1 MQLLRRIFGI
11 RKGELTKVAGMFF
24 FFFLIIASYWF
35 LKPLRSLVTVEKLG
49 ADSIRELKVLTAF
62 VSAGVVVAYSLAL
75 TRFSRERL
83 TLLVVGAFFWAF
95 LLFAAAF
102 AWLDYSNIVYYCFYI
117 VIDLFITVNLSVFW
131 AFLADITDA
140 ASARRLYGL
149 IGAGGVIGGFFGS
162 AMCNRMVDRVTP
174 SEMILYVALAYL
186 LVPVTVLIVSRRVR
200 RLPEVAQGVIAR
212 AGRSRLE
219 DALAGFRVV
228 VSSRYFLGICF
239 VLGCYELVSAVNDFS
254 FHKAVELSFRSEG
267 GALSLLGTAL
277 DGFDQFTGLDLTKL
291 LDRLGWNVTGG
302 SMGSFFSGFFLA
314 MNLVALVVQVLLTSL
329 VIRRAGLTAGLLVL
343 PLTLVGLSAGFFAL
357 PVLGLVE
364 LLFLADNSLNYSM
377 NQTSRELLFVPVRRE
392 EKYRALAFVDMFVL
406 RAAKATAGFLLL
418 LLPLVLEALGG
429 VGMDDADISS
439 LRWYMLLTV
448 PLGIAWSVVAVFLGR
463 GFRQLTARP
472 APSGGDAVRA
482 DVQPGAP
489 MEGTE

>member
-1 MQLLRRIFGI
+1 MELLRRILGI
-11 RKGELTKVAGMFF
+11 RKGELTKVGGMFLF
-24 FFFLIIASYWF
+24 FFIIIASYWF
-35 LKPLRSLVTVEKLG
+35 LKPLRSLLTVEKLG

-75 TRFSRERL
+75 TRLSRERL
-83 TLLVVGAFFWAF
+83 TLLVVGSFFWIF
-95 LLFAAAF
+95 LAFAAAF
-102 AWLDYSNIVYYCFYI
+102 SWNQYSNVIYYCFYI
-117 VIDLFITVNLSVFW
+117 AIDLFITVNLSVFW

-140 ASARRLYGL
+140 SSARRLYGL
-149 IGAGGVIGGFFGS
+149 IGAGGVVGGFFGA
-162 AMCNRMVDRVTP
+162 AMCNRMVDTVAPGT
-174 SEMILYVALAYL
+174 MIVYVALGYL
-186 LVPVTVLIVSRRVR
+186 AVPALVLLVSRRVR
-200 RLPEVAQGVIAR
+200 RQPGVAHGVIAQS
-212 AGRSRLE
+212 GRSRLS

-228 VSSRYFLGICF
+228 VSSRYFLGIC
-239 VLGCYELVSAVNDFS
+239 VILGSYELVSAVNDFC
-254 FHKAVELSFRSEG
+254 FHKAVELSFKAEG

-277 DGFDQFTGLDLTKL
+277 ATFDRVTGLELTAA

-314 MNLVALVVQVLLTSL
+314 MNLVALAVQVLLTSFVL
-329 VIRRAGLTAGLLVL
+329 RRAGMTVALLVL
-343 PLTLVGLSAGFFAL
+343 PVAIVSLSTGFFAL
-357 PVLGLVE
+357 PVLALVE

-392 EKYRALAFVDMFVL
+392 DKYRALAFIDMFVL

-418 LLPLVLEALGG
+418 LLPFVLQAFSG
-429 VGMDDADISS
+429 VGLDAADISS

-448 PLGIAWSVVAVFLGR
+448 PLGIVWSIVAVLLGSA
-463 GFRQLTARP
+463 FRRKTAP
-472 APSGGDAVRA
+472 APAEADEVRA